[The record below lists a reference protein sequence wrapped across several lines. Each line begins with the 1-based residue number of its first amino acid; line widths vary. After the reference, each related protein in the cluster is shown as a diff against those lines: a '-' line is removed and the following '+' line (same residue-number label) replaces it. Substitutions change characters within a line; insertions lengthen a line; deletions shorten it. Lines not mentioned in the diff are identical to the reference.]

1 MTVSASLVIVLESP
15 IVTVLVL
22 LVTTEPP
29 MEVVVVIELK
39 LVPGGVSVDHP
50 VDMPPAVVVQLL
62 LALLVVIV
70 VVELVLVTVSPSVDR
85 APDPMAAVM
94 PHFVITTGVPSWPLF
109 AVQSRNLLN
118 SALIVVSSDTS
129 WSSWASHLIFLAS
142 TE

>member
-1 MTVSASLVIVLESP
+1 MTVLASSVIVLESP

-50 VDMPPAVVVQLL
+50 VDMPPAVVMQLL

-70 VVELVLVTVSPSVDR
+70 VTVSPSVDR
-85 APDPMAAVM
+85 APDPVVAVM